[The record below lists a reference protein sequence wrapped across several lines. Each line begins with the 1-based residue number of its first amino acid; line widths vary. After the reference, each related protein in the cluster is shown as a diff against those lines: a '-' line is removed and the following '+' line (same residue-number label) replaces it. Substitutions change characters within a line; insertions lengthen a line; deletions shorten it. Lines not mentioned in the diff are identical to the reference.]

1 MKKSKLFQS
10 ALSLMLVGGML
21 TACGSSASSTAA
33 STAAS
38 TGSNST
44 AASTASDSAA
54 PAATKQ
60 YVIGIA
66 EAQAND
72 EVTTRRAY
80 LEDHRP
86 HLQRQVHLLRDPE
99 GRCSHQDLY

>member
-1 MKKSKLFQS
+1 MKKNKLFQS

-38 TGSNST
+38 TGSDST

-66 EAQAND
+66 EPNISGAGQKRPAPHFLVRKE
-72 EVTTRRAY
+72 EVGVR
-80 LEDHRP
+80 
-86 HLQRQVHLLRDPE
+86 
-99 GRCSHQDLY
+99 S